1 MEKVINDELEKRK
14 IEVAKFQLLKLTI
27 YLEQMKKLN
36 NSIFVFREELNKLE
50 NRATNKNEEAPQI
63 KENNILINELEI
75 SASEFEKKLQK
86 KKEIK
91 KIRN

>member
-50 NRATNKNEEAPQI
+50 NRATNKNEDAAQI
-63 KENNILINELEI
+63 KENNNLINELEI
-75 SASEFEKKLQK
+75 LASELEKKL
-86 KKEIK
+86 
-91 KIRN
+91 